1 MRVLCIENRGD
12 ADSFTNGE
20 NYKYNVT
27 IGKWYDVINSNF
39 NYYILVDDGGHYGGH
54 TVALP
59 KRLFISESDIRD
71 NKLILLGL

>member
-12 ADSFTNGE
+12 SDSFKDVQ

-27 IGKWYDVINSNF
+27 IGRWYDVSNSNF
-39 NYYILVDDGGHYGGH
+39 NYYILVDDTGYNGF

-59 KRLFISESDIRD
+59 KHLFISESDIRD
-71 NKLILLGL
+71 NKLTSLGV